1 MVNFVT
7 LVAGNNAEKKIT
19 VQVNRK
25 SWTSWT
31 FVHDPDTTDTVLPRF
46 VDVSVDD
53 NSTYK
58 FIARLIS
65 CPEQFSPTYSQS
77 VVVVV

>member
-1 MVNFVT
+1 MT
-7 LVAGNNAEKKIT
+7 LILI
-19 VQVNRK
+19 
-25 SWTSWT
+25 
-31 FVHDPDTTDTVLPRF
+31 TTDTVLPRF

-53 NSTYK
+53 NSIYK
-58 FIARLIS
+58 FIAIS

>member
-1 MVNFVT
+1 MVNSVT
-7 LVAGNNAEKKIT
+7 LVAANNAEKKFTIE
-19 VQVNRK
+19 VNRK

-46 VDVSVDD
+46 VDVSFDD
-53 NSTYK
+53 NSIYK
-58 FIARLIS
+58 FIAIS